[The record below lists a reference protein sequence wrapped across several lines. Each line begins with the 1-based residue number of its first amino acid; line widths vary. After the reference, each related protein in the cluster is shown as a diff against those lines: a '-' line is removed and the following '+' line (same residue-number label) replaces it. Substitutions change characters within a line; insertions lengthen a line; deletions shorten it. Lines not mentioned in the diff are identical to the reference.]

1 MWSTS
6 ITLTPVDRRFMSGD
20 RRLTIAG
27 GSSRSSERRR
37 AAAARKSV
45 LAKFDHLP
53 GEHTIGT
60 GGVRGAG
67 VRGDRPPGE
76 WRLAQL
82 HAGPH
87 DALEHG
93 VIADDSQLV
102 QHVLGEVRADVEEGR
117 QQAEDPQ
124 VTVELQPD
132 RVDDLDQVVEAL
144 HRVELGLDR
153 DDHAVRGDEAVHREA
168 VSYTHLRAHE
178 TRHD

>member
-1 MWSTS
+1 MGWRTPCSRIDEASSRSVASSKARRGCSGLESMWSTS
-6 ITLTPVDRRFMSGD
+6 ITLTPVDRRVMSGD

-53 GEHTIGT
+53 GEHTVDT

-87 DALEHG
+87 DALEL
-93 VIADDSQLV
+93 SL
-102 QHVLGEVRADVEEGR
+102 
-117 QQAEDPQ
+117 
-124 VTVELQPD
+124 
-132 RVDDLDQVVEAL
+132 
-144 HRVELGLDR
+144 
-153 DDHAVRGDEAVHREA
+153 
-168 VSYTHLRAHE
+168 
-178 TRHD
+178 